1 MAFTFNRIILVG
13 RAGATPELRALPDGQ
28 SVLTLSLAT
37 DRPARQGAQSATDW
51 HRVTCYERLAEIAAQ
66 RVTRGQ
72 AVFIEGRLAYRSW
85 EDRQGQ
91 KRTTAEIVARELIVL
106 DRSPHADADRE
117 IEQTSESEASD
128 ELSDLPF

>member
-28 SVLTLSLAT
+28 AVLTLRLAT
-37 DRPARQGAQSATDW
+37 DRPVKPGTPSATDW
-51 HRVTCYERLAEIAAQ
+51 HRVTCYERLAEIAAE
-66 RVTRGQ
+66 RVTKGQ

-91 KRTTAEIVARELIVL
+91 KRTTAEIIARELIL
-106 DRSPHADADRE
+106 IDRSQHAESPA
-117 IEQTSESEASD
+117 TSEAETDSD
-128 ELSDLPF
+128 EPSDLPF

>member
-1 MAFTFNRIILVG
+1 MPLTFNRIILVG
-13 RAGATPELRALPDGQ
+13 RAGATPELRSLPDGQ

-37 DRPARQGAQSATDW
+37 DRPGKRGTPSATDW
-51 HRVTCYERLAEIAAQ
+51 HRVTCYERLAEVAAQ
-66 RVTRGQ
+66 HMTKGQ

-91 KRTTAEIVARELIVL
+91 KRTSAEIVARELIVL
-106 DRSPHADADRE
+106 DRPQHADAPAAIDG
-117 IEQTSESEASD
+117 ESESD

>member
-28 SVLTLSLAT
+28 AVLTLSLAT
-37 DRPARQGAQSATDW
+37 DRPVKPGTPSATDW
-51 HRVTCYERLAEIAAQ
+51 HRVTCYERLAEVAAE
-66 RVTRGQ
+66 RVTKGQ

-106 DRSPHADADRE
+106 DRSHQAESPTR
-117 IEQTSESEASD
+117 SEAETDSD
-128 ELSDLPF
+128 EPSDLPF